1 MTAVSDYSERMV
13 TTYKATCRY
22 NKIDHNLNYPR
33 LKGYGGLEDVG
44 NEADIFFR
52 KGKEY
57 ERIK

>member
-1 MTAVSDYSERMV
+1 MTEVSDYSEMVV

-44 NEADIFFR
+44 NEADIFFSNR
-52 KGKEY
+52 K
-57 ERIK
+57 RI